1 MKKRLSTI
9 LWIFILTL
17 SAKSF
22 VWGQTVDRIVA
33 IVNNEPIMQSEVE
46 DVLAPIYMSMKE
58 ELQGEALMNRFE
70 QTRLRILNQLI
81 EDQLIFQEAEKLGV
95 KVEENEIDEMMADF
109 KKQFKSDKEMNEALS
124 FRGLTLNRLKK
135 SYQKQIAIKKM
146 HAYEVRSKIMVSP
159 QEVQAYYDAHK
170 EDFSEKGHWLLSSIT
185 IRKKEEAIEKGTK
198 SEAER
203 EKIEMVLGELKAG
216 KDFSELAKKYSED
229 VHAKEGGEMG
239 AVKMSQLV
247 PEVEEAISKLEKGQF
262 SSIIE
267 TDRSFHIFRLDGKVL
282 TQYKEINAVRDD
294 ILNLLY
300 RKEAEEKYKTWI
312 EELKQ
317 KAYISIK

>member
-1 MKKRLSTI
+1 MKRKYYTI
-9 LWIFILTL
+9 LWVIILTL
-17 SAKSF
+17 CAKPM
-22 VWGQTVDRIVA
+22 VWSQTADRIAA

-46 DVLAPIYMSMKE
+46 DVLAPIYMNMKE

-95 KVEENEIDEMMADF
+95 KVEDSEIDEMMVDF
-109 KKQFKSDKEMNEALS
+109 KKQFKSDEEMSEALS
-124 FRGLTLNRLKK
+124 FRGLTLNRLKI
-135 SYQKQIAIKKM
+135 SYRKQIAIKKM

-203 EKIEMVLGELKAG
+203 DKIEWVLGEIKAG
-216 KDFSELAKKYSED
+216 KEFSEMAKQYSED
-229 VHAKEGGEMG
+229 IHAKEGGEMG

-247 PEVEEAISKLEKGQF
+247 PEVEEVISKLEKGQL
-262 SSIIE
+262 SGIIE
-267 TDRSFHIFRLDGKVL
+267 TERSFHLFRLDGKVP